1 MSGSAQTGDGLF
13 DLLVRLDARCRTRG
27 AGLPDEAP
35 VEDTWAGVLFRVRG
49 QAMLAPLEEI
59 AEVLEPPSDIT
70 VVPGTKPWLLGVANN
85 RGTLLP
91 IFDLAALVLGG
102 AAAAG
107 ETDRILVVRQNDL
120 PCGLL
125 VSSVVGIRH
134 FEQRSR
140 MTGRG
145 EGLGALEPF
154 VDAAF
159 ALDAGPVPVLGL
171 ERMLVD
177 PLLNAAPG

>member
-1 MSGSAQTGDGLF
+1 MTAAARTGEALF
-13 DLLVRLDARCRTRG
+13 DLLARLDARCRDQG

-35 VEDTWAGVLFRVRG
+35 VEETWAGVLFRVRG
-49 QAMLAPLEEI
+49 RDMLAPLGEI
-59 AEVLEPPSDIT
+59 AEVLEPPPDIT
-70 VVPGTKPWLLGVANN
+70 AVPGTKPWLLGVANN

-91 IFDLAALVLGG
+91 IFDLAALTLGG
-102 AAAAG
+102 TAEFA

-134 FEQRSR
+134 CEQKSR

-171 ERMLVD
+171 ERMLGD